1 MKPSLIGGLILHCL
15 FLGVGLALGK
25 VDFLLLPGRQ
35 LAGHWSPFVLKLEI
49 LPRCAWFENFIFQIL
64 DI

>member
-25 VDFLLLPGRQ
+25 VDFLLLPGQ
-35 LAGHWSPFVLKLEI
+35 AAGWALVPLCLKTRNTTTVCLV
-49 LPRCAWFENFIFQIL
+49 
-64 DI
+64 